1 MFFRLSKPDT
11 ILPDTKMYC
20 LVAKASFDRKHE
32 YVLRNTPLHEAV
44 LANDD
49 AKVIA
54 LLSDKRE
61 SKNINEPSLMNTPLT
76 LALKQGNTQIA
87 KCILARAKELELN
100 INHKDSRG
108 LTALD
113 WACMLR
119 NDEVISMILSM
130 PGLILPKDS
139 YAKALY
145 YQPVEVT
152 IFTNFLKEM
161 AESNAMDIAENRGF
175 SHLRILKQEPY
186 SDMVYFMRDIC
197 VNRGIM
203 QAKDFP
209 PERGASHVWFYRCFK
224 KGYEAF
230 CAERNQIP
238 VNQELLTA
246 MLSQESLTV
255 WQQKMATST
264 SLGNT
269 ETLTDMEEDHHRANS
284 TASAR

>member
-1 MFFRLSKPDT
+1 MFFRLKKPDT
-11 ILPDTKMYC
+11 ILPDTKMYH
-20 LVAKASFDRKHE
+20 LTAKANFERKHE
-32 YVLRNTPLHEAV
+32 YVLRNTLLHEAV
-44 LANDD
+44 LANNTEE
-49 AKVIA
+49 VIM
-54 LLSDKRE
+54 LLENERE

-119 NDEVISMILSM
+119 DDEVISMILST

-145 YQPVEVT
+145 YQPVEET
-152 IFTNFLKEM
+152 IFTQFLKEM

-175 SHLRILKQEPY
+175 SHLIIFKQEPY

-209 PERGASHVWFYRCFK
+209 PERGASHIWFYRCFK
-224 KGYEAF
+224 LGYQAF
-230 CAERNQIP
+230 CAKRNQIP

-246 MLSQESLTV
+246 MLSQESLET
-255 WQQKMATST
+255 WQQKMAP

-269 ETLTDMEEDHHRANS
+269 DTLADTEKDTHKTVS
-284 TASAR
+284 TANAR